1 MNLEKSKEFIYLIFV
16 IVFSL
21 FFYTYV
27 YYFLPVVAVIFLCVA
42 LYKRIT
48 VALADRKRARR

>member
-1 MNLEKSKEFIYLIFV
+1 MNLEKSKEFIYLVFV

-27 YYFLPVVAVIFLCVA
+27 YYFLPIIAAIFVVVP
-42 LYKRIT
+42 LYKYIT